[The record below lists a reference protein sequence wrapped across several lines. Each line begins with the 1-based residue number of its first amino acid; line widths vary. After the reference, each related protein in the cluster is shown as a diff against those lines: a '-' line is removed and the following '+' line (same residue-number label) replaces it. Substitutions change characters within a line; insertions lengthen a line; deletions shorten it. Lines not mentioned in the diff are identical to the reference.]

1 MRKKLYIITLSGF
14 LVLFLSIGALLA
26 RSNPRD
32 KTYSYLTILSNI
44 LHLVDTNYVEEV
56 DFNKVMDSAL
66 YGMVENLDPESFF
79 VKGEDVDS
87 YKKETEANRSRAGVG
102 LSVSKRFGLVTVI
115 AVEKGSS
122 AFENKIKAGD
132 SIRSVGDQY
141 VQDLPVYRIYSLLN
155 GAPGTQVKVSL
166 FRGATEKPESFV
178 LVRRT
183 VTKPYIE
190 SFVVQPRIGYIRI
203 MHLLPGVESEVEKK
217 LADFQGQGVDRLI
230 LDLRS
235 CVDESQDPAVKVAD
249 LFMPQT
255 TIVQISGRD
264 GVIQKISGDSKVAY
278 KGQLLILAD
287 FTTAGGAEIIA
298 GAIQDAG
305 AGKILGLRTYGRG
318 GIQKLLPAGSN
329 YVVLTTQKY
338 VTPKGKVILN
348 NGIDPA
354 MLFKDEVKSVEPRT
368 DEDRMLNRAIEYFR
382 HPQEKAA

>member
-1 MRKKLYIITLSGF
+1 LRKKFYIITLSGF

-32 KTYSYLTILSNI
+32 KTYSYLTIFSNI
-44 LHLVDTNYVEEV
+44 LHLVDANYVQEV

-79 VKGEDVDS
+79 VKGQDVDE
-87 YKKETEANRSRAGVG
+87 YKKELEENRSKADVG
-102 LSVSKRFGLVTVI
+102 ITVSKRFGLVSVI

-122 AFENKIKAGD
+122 AYENKIKAGD
-132 SIRSVGDQY
+132 SIRSVGDHY
-141 VQDLPVYRIYSLLN
+141 VQELPIYKIDSLLS
-155 GAPGTQVKVSL
+155 GAPGTQVKISL
-166 FRGATEKPESFV
+166 FRGANEKPENFT
-178 LVRRT
+178 LVRKA

-190 SFVVQPRIGYIRI
+190 SFVAQPRIGYIRVV
-203 MHLLPGVESEVEKK
+203 HLLPGVETEIEKK
-217 LADFQGQGVDRLI
+217 LEDFQGQGVDRLI

-235 CVDESQDPAVKVAD
+235 CVDELQDPAVKVAD
-249 LFMPQT
+249 LFLPQT
-255 TIVQISGRD
+255 LIVQISGRD
-264 GVIQKISGDSKVAY
+264 GVVQKISGDSKVAF

-305 AGKILGLRTYGRG
+305 AGKIMGLRTYGRG
-318 GIQKLLPAGSN
+318 GIQKLLPAGGN

-348 NGIDPA
+348 NGIEPS
-354 MLFKDEVKSVEPRT
+354 MPFKDDLKSADTKT
-368 DEDRMLNRAIEYFR
+368 DEDRMLNKAIDYFR
-382 HPQEKAA
+382 HPAA